1 MNLALRIRSELEKA
15 VRILPQDCEN
25 LIRKAYEKEVSLYG
39 RTVLKNI
46 ILNIDKA
53 RASSVPLCQDCGMFW
68 CLVRL
73 PAGRS
78 IDVSELEKA
87 VNEGALAAA
96 ESAFYRR
103 SVVAEPVFS
112 RLNTNTNLPVVIQW
126 EMNTSDE
133 LEIDFLLKGFGSEN
147 CSQVRMLRPTDGEDG
162 VIDAVVD
169 MVSQAGGK
177 PCPPMFLGVGIG
189 GTMDKAALLSKK
201 ALLRQAGK
209 SHPDERYARLEKELF
224 RRINALDIGPG
235 GLGGVF
241 SCLSVAVETFP
252 THIAG
257 LPVALSV
264 NCWADRKA
272 HIAIRGDEL

>member
-15 VRILPQDCEN
+15 VRILPQDCES
-25 LIRKAYEKEVSLYG
+25 LIRKAYEKEVSPYG

-53 RASSVPLCQDCGMFW
+53 RASLVPLCQDCGMFW

-73 PAGRS
+73 PAGRCV
-78 IDVSELEKA
+78 DVSMIEKA

-112 RLNTNTNLPVVIQW
+112 RQNTNTNLPVVIHW

-209 SHPDERYARLEKELF
+209 SHPDERYAGLEKELF

-235 GLGGVF
+235 GLGGAF
-241 SCLSVAVETFP
+241 SCLSVAIETFP